1 MKILDRSHSYS
12 RRMATLRSSCIRD
25 ILNAASNGK
34 VISFAGG
41 LPNPRLFPVDELSE
55 AASRVLKKSGKEALQ
70 YSSTEGF
77 QPLREYVAGTLLRR
91 RGFKASPDEIL
102 ITNGSQQ
109 GLDLIGK
116 AYINPGDSVIME
128 SPTYLSAIQAFELY
142 EPEFLGVPMHN
153 DGPDLEQLGQHLDRR
168 TAKLVYCIP
177 NFQNPS
183 GLCYSAEKRQAAA
196 DLIRAARLLLV
207 EDDPYRE
214 LRFEGE
220 DLPAIHRYED
230 QPAVLVGT
238 FSKMLSPGLRMGW
251 LHASEDVIRRLVVV
265 KQATDLCSSDFMQ
278 RWLYEILT
286 NYDLDG
292 HLAELCRAYRRQRDQ
307 MLEALRRLLPE
318 ETQLTIPLGGMFI
331 WVTLPQGVSSE
342 KLLAATL
349 AQGVVFAP
357 GRSFYPAEA
366 QENTLRLNFTNTEGE
381 AMEAGMR
388 ILAREVWR
396 QMAGTQKRSGLVL
409 ADR

>member
-1 MKILDRSHSYS
+1 MSS
-12 RRMATLRSSCIRD
+12 LRSSCIRD
-25 ILNAASNGK
+25 ILKAASDRK
-34 VISFAGG
+34 VISFGGG

-55 AASRVLKKSGKEALQ
+55 AASRVLKNSGKEALQ

-116 AYINPGDSVIME
+116 AYVDPGDPVIME

-142 EPEFLGVPMHN
+142 EPEFLGVPLHP
-153 DGPDLEQLGQHLDRR
+153 DGPDIERLSRHLEKR

-183 GLCYSAEKRQAAA
+183 GLCYSAEKRRAVA
-196 DLIRAARLLLV
+196 DLVRKAGLLLV

-214 LRFEGE
+214 LRFEGD
-220 DLPAIHRYED
+220 DLPSIHRYDD
-230 QPAVLVGT
+230 QEAILVGT

-251 LHASEDVIRRLVVV
+251 LYTGEDVIRKLVVA

-292 HLAELCRAYRRQRDQ
+292 HLAELRRAYRRQRDQ
-307 MLEALRRLLPE
+307 MLEALRTLFPE
-318 ETQLTIPLGGMFI
+318 ETRFTVPHGGMFI
-331 WVTLPQGVSSE
+331 WVTLPHGMSSE

-349 AQGVVFAP
+349 AHGVVFAP
-357 GRSFYPAEA
+357 GRSFYPAES
-366 QENTLRLNFTNTEGE
+366 EDNTLRLNFTNTEGE
-381 AMEAGMR
+381 SMEAGME
-388 ILAREVWR
+388 ILAREVWKLMPGKR
-396 QMAGTQKRSGLVL
+396 MRSGLVL
-409 ADR
+409 AHR

>member
-1 MKILDRSHSYS
+1 MLS
-12 RRMATLRSSCIRD
+12 LRSSCIRD
-25 ILNAASNGK
+25 ILKAASSQQ
-34 VISFAGG
+34 VISFGGG
-41 LPNPRLFPVDELSE
+41 LPNPRLFPVEELSQ
-55 AASRVLKKSGKEALQ
+55 AALRVLKSSGKEALQ

-77 QPLREYVAGTLLRR
+77 LPLREYVAGTLLRR

-116 AYINPGDSVIME
+116 AYVDPGDPVIME

-142 EPEFLGVPMHN
+142 EPKFLGVTMHD
-153 DGPDLEQLGQHLDRR
+153 DGPDLDQLAQHLNRR
-168 TAKLVYCIP
+168 KAKLVYCIP

-183 GLCYSAEKRQAAA
+183 GLCYSAGKRQAVA
-196 DLIRAARLLLV
+196 DLVRAAGILLV

-214 LRFEGE
+214 LRFEGD
-220 DLPAIHRYED
+220 DLPSIHRYDD
-230 QPAVLVGT
+230 QEAILVGT

-251 LHASEDVIRRLVVV
+251 LYACEDVIRKLVVA

-307 MLEALRRLLPE
+307 MLEALRTLFPE
-318 ETQLTIPLGGMFI
+318 EIRFTVPQGGMFI
-331 WVTLPQGVSSE
+331 WVTLPEGVSSE
-342 KLLAATL
+342 KLLAAAL
-349 AQGVVFAP
+349 ANGVVFAP

-388 ILAREVWR
+388 ILAREVWK
-396 QMAGTQKRSGLVL
+396 QMAGSRKRSGLVL
-409 ADR
+409 AGH